1 MAEKI
6 KPFEKI
12 FPYVSYRWKYD
23 DGEYSTYAPFS
34 EVQFVS
40 KPIEDNKDRYEKGF
54 NVFMVNDTENIIIS
68 NVSKGREDVVAIDIL
83 YTESIA
89 STVYILKTIELDPE
103 DRGNGFLEN
112 IIISKRSF
120 GIALPD
126 SELSRQFDSVPRKAK
141 AQEFTANRLIYGNYL
156 HKFNQGKNDLGG
168 DGLQIKVETVP
179 VLDPKSGPSVK
190 TNRTY
195 DVGVVYM
202 DKYGRQGGIL
212 SQKAGNNTENTS
224 LIKTDFTYG
233 SRIKLAATISLGL
246 IGDDKATSHLI
257 NLLED
262 EEPNIRWDAAIGLA
276 KMGNKSGLYIIESLL
291 DREYLN
297 GFPEVDELEK
307 TKAIMV
313 AIQVSSI
320 LQDKKLKTKLVF
332 LAQSDKNLK
341 IRDAAIKTLES
352 TYKISI

>member
-126 SELSRQFDSVPRKAK
+126 NELSRQFDSVPRKAK

-212 SQKAGNNTENTS
+212 SQKTGNNTENTS

-233 SRIKLAATISLGL
+233 SRIKLAATISSNAPSWADWYKYYIKDVSTDFHNMTCFNTYLDGEE
-246 IGDDKATSHLI
+246 GDTETA
-257 NLLED
+257 NV
-262 EEPNIRWDAAIGLA
+262 
-276 KMGNKSGLYIIESLL
+276 Y
-291 DREYLN
+291 
-297 GFPEVDELEK
+297 
-307 TKAIMV
+307 
-313 AIQVSSI
+313 
-320 LQDKKLKTKLVF
+320 
-332 LAQSDKNLK
+332 
-341 IRDAAIKTLES
+341 
-352 TYKISI
+352 